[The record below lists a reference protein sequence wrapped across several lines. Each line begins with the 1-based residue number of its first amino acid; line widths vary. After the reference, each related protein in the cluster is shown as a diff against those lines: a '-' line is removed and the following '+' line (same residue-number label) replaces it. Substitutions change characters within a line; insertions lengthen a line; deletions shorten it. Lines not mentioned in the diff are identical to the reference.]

1 MVRKFVLC
9 AILALATSFA
19 PVAPP
24 KPTST
29 AELRT
34 ASECKPMTEMRGSA
48 PTAEC
53 LAQWGTPEPT
63 RAAPEDQEDRI
74 AWINLLDESF
84 AVRYALAAIAL
95 CAY

>member
-1 MVRKFVLC
+1 MRG
-9 AILALATSFA
+9 A
-19 PVAPP
+19 P

-53 LAQWGTPEPT
+53 LTQWGT
-63 RAAPEDQEDRI
+63 QENEMVQHDLSP
-74 AWINLLDESF
+74 LLDESF
-84 AVRYALAAIAL
+84 AAALALAAISL
-95 CAY
+95 GV